1 MCERKLVRKTRWK
14 GECDN
19 RKVSDFMAGEMEHK
33 VASLNQLQLNS
44 RGEERGGEGRE
55 RKRDSGDNK
64 AQ

>member
-1 MCERKLVRKTRWK
+1 MCERELVRKTRWK

-33 VASLNQLQLNS
+33 VANLNQLQLNS